1 MNFLKTDDLSVSLTS
16 IFVKMVGLWKAT
28 NQSERRIR
36 NITLMYTLFAILFA
50 LWVEIRDLYY
60 SWGDFDTCLFSICNL
75 LTIIMPLLKLFVLF
89 VHKDDFFRLVAYT
102 KQKFLYGAY
111 NNDERKIVFECKRQ
125 CSYFVCFL
133 TFSTLATVVSY
144 IAPPIVANIGR
155 NESDRVL
162 PFNMWLDLPLAMT
175 PYFEITFIIQTLAVY
190 HVGLSYCCFDNFLC
204 IMNLHVATQF
214 RILQR
219 RLASINDL
227 MNEETPVKD
236 KTSIMNSTRFEDKS
250 YHVFKCYIREHQAL
264 IAYCEKLEEVFNTI
278 VLGQLLMFSMLMCLD
293 GYHILLP
300 DGSFNKRLIF
310 TCHLSACL
318 CQLLMFTYSCDCIIK
333 ESMSTA
339 EAVYSGPWAILSMN
353 TRGKMMRKDLILVIM
368 RSSVP
373 CCLTAKGFF
382 IVSLET
388 YTKVLS
394 TAVSYFTLLRK
405 RTES

>member
-1 MNFLKTDDLSVSLTS
+1 MNILKTDDLSISLTT
-16 IFVKMVGLWKAT
+16 IFVKMVGLWKPR
-28 NQSERRIR
+28 NHSERYIR
-36 NITLMYTLFAILFA
+36 NITLTYTLVAILYA
-50 LWVEIRDLYY
+50 LWIQARDLYY
-60 SWGDFDTCLFSICNL
+60 SWGDFDTCLFNICNL
-75 LTIIMPLLKLFVLF
+75 LSVIMPLLKLGVLF
-89 VHKDDFFRLVAYT
+89 VHQDDFFHLVAYT
-102 KQKFLYGAY
+102 KQKFLYGNY
-111 NNDERKIVFECKRQ
+111 NNYERKIVFDCKRQ

-133 TFSTLATVVSY
+133 TVSTLATVVSY
-144 IAPPIVANIGR
+144 IVPPVVANIGR
-155 NESDRVL
+155 NESDRIL

-175 PYFEITFIIQTLAVY
+175 PYFEITFISQALSLY
-190 HVGLSYCCFDNFLC
+190 HVGASYCCFDNFLC

-219 RLASINDL
+219 RLASINDS

-236 KTSIMNSTRFEDKS
+236 KIPIKDSTHFEDKS
-250 YHVFKCYIREHQAL
+250 YHAFKHYIREHQAL

-300 DGSFNKRLIF
+300 DGSFSKQLIF
-310 TCHLSACL
+310 TFHLSACL
-318 CQLLMFTYSCDCIIK
+318 CQLLMFTYSCDCIIR

-339 EAVYSGPWAILSMN
+339 EAVYSAPWTILSMN
-353 TRGKMMRKDLILVIM
+353 TSGKMIRKDLILIIM

-405 RTES
+405 NTES